1 MGLAL
6 SWRPKFRFCPSRLRV
21 KIACVVAY
29 VWEGYTATRRDA
41 NEGFNAL
48 GALLAYFEEEP
59 IEPVG
64 YEYSFPLLYGPK

>member
-1 MGLAL
+1 M
-6 SWRPKFRFCPSRLRV
+6 
-21 KIACVVAY
+21 Y
-29 VWEGYTATRRDA
+29 MWEGYTATRRDA